1 MADTN
6 TGVKQ
11 KALANI
17 LSALA
22 PEPSTEEKNVYLH
35 RILDSL
41 YNNKPETASPTKKA
55 EANTGLSYVASADSV
70 PVNNVEVSEDYYV
83 PQGGLGFDVLTPK
96 RPNIDWFSSDNA
108 KGVNEEDVKSALS
121 VMEEPKD
128 SVEQPVVPTE
138 TPTTEE
144 IKADL
149 SGLNVSP
156 MRQRRSK
163 GAEALAMAKDVFD
176 FVSGVDPN
184 AYIGK
189 TLEGMNR
196 YDETR
201 AKEDPEGYQAD
212 MNRAKVLSQKAYN
225 ETDPEVK
232 KKYGAAI
239 KKLLPY
245 ETQGLDDLTA
255 SEFLVS
261 AEKMEIEKL
270 KAATQ
275 LAKQKLANEGG
286 LNKVL
291 AQNENRIAVQE
302 MKNEAQ
308 NEHDKL
314 NYELRTALS
323 DKDYAKASMIRDRME
338 ELEQIKNA
346 ADYQKAVDVANINAT
361 SKEGIAKINAQ
372 SRVDVANIN
381 ALSREQVAQLKANIK
396 ATSNGM
402 NEIGDIIPSQGIV
415 DAVKIIEGNPNQFD
429 EMAGWLDTGFGRF
442 FGLLS
447 GKAVRNRSEATM
459 ALQEA
464 VTGSVMNLMK
474 LFPKGGASVI
484 NSGTEQKRF
493 APIAE
498 IIASGRGNKI
508 VPALK
513 AYYGGL
519 FDAAQKVAGE
529 RAPITREQYVN
540 LMMYGNTGGKNGSGL
555 NMISRDIMGMSTEGI
570 PTIKRTQPVQGALT
584 QQITSALASQ
594 TPAVSETSATPIMPN
609 QENKA
614 STVQHT
620 NGKRIF

>member
-1 MADTN
+1 MDENAEIRRKAAADI
-6 TGVKQ
+6 V
-11 KALANI
+11 
-17 LSALA
+17 SALGV
-22 PEPSTEEKNVYLH
+22 PTPKVTQDEKTIYLH

-41 YNNKPETASPTKKA
+41 YRNKETDSPVA
-55 EANTGLSYVASADSV
+55 NAAANTGLGYAVTADSA
-70 PVNNVEVSEDYYV
+70 PSNVSVSNESYI
-83 PQGGLGFDVLTPK
+83 PQGGLAVDDVLAPNK
-96 RPNIDWFSSDNA
+96 PNIDWFSGDNA
-108 KGVNEEDVKSALS
+108 KGVDEAQVMSALAKEQ
-121 VMEEPKD
+121 VPQEEKKA
-128 SVEQPVVPTE
+128 PV
-138 TPTTEE
+138 
-144 IKADL
+144 DL
-149 SGLNVSP
+149 SGLNVLP
-156 MRQRRSK
+156 QRRRRSK
-163 GAEALAMAKDVFD
+163 GEEALAAAKDVFD
-176 FVSGVDPN
+176 LVSGVDPN

-225 ETDPEVK
+225 EKDPEVK
-232 KKYGAAI
+232 KKYGAMI
-239 KKLLPY
+239 KRLLPY

-275 LAKQKLANEGG
+275 LQKQKLANEYG
-286 LNKVL
+286 LSKVL
-291 AQNENRIAVQE
+291 ALNENKIAVQE
-302 MKNEAQ
+302 MKNAAQ
-308 NEHDKL
+308 AQHDAL
-314 NYELRTALS
+314 NYDLRTALA
-323 DKDYAKASMIRDRME
+323 DKDYEKASMIRDRMD
-338 ELEQIKNA
+338 ELERAKSA
-346 ADYQKAVDVANINAT
+346 ADYQKAVDVAKINAT
-361 SKEGIAKINAQ
+361 SREGVAKINAQ

-396 ATSNGM
+396 ATANGM

-415 DAVKIIEGNPNQFD
+415 DAVKLIEDNPNQFD

-442 FGLLS
+442 FGLLGEKS
-447 GKAVRNRSEATM
+447 VRNRSEATM

-484 NSGTEQKRF
+484 NSGVEQKRF

-498 IIASGRGNKI
+498 IISSGRGNKI

-519 FDAAQKVAGE
+519 YDAAQKVAGE

-540 LMMYGNTGGKNGSGL
+540 LMMYGNTGGKNGGGL
-555 NMISRDIMGMSTEGI
+555 NMISRDVMGMSSEGL
-570 PTIKRTQPVQGALT
+570 PTIRKTQSAQNAVAPKQVTPAAVAQPATQPQA
-584 QQITSALASQ
+584 QASVPAQ
-594 TPAVSETSATPIMPN
+594 TNNAAPS
-609 QENKA
+609 
-614 STVQHT
+614 VQHT

>member
-1 MADTN
+1 MDENAEIRRRAAADI
-6 TGVKQ
+6 V
-11 KALANI
+11 
-17 LSALA
+17 SALGV
-22 PEPSTEEKNVYLH
+22 PTPKVTQDEKAIYLR

-41 YNNKPETASPTKKA
+41 YRNKETNSPVA
-55 EANTGLSYVASADSV
+55 NAAANTGLGYAVTADSA
-70 PVNNVEVSEDYYV
+70 PSNVSISDESYV
-83 PQGGLGFDVLTPK
+83 PQGGLAVEDVLVPNK
-96 RPNIDWFSSDNA
+96 PNIDWFSGDNA
-108 KGVNEEDVKSALS
+108 KGVDEAQVMSALAKEQATPQ
-121 VMEEPKD
+121 EEKKA
-128 SVEQPVVPTE
+128 PV
-138 TPTTEE
+138 
-144 IKADL
+144 DL
-149 SGLNVSP
+149 SGLGVLP
-156 MRQRRSK
+156 QRRRRSN
-163 GAEALAMAKDVFD
+163 GEQALAMAKDVFD
-176 FVSGVDPN
+176 LISGVDKN

-232 KKYGAAI
+232 KKYGAMI
-239 KKLLPY
+239 KRLLPY

-286 LNKVL
+286 LSKVMALNENKV
-291 AQNENRIAVQE
+291 AVQE
-302 MKNEAQ
+302 MKNAAQ
-308 NEHDKL
+308 AQHDAL
-314 NYELRTALS
+314 NYDLRTALA
-323 DKDYAKASMIRDRME
+323 DKDYEKASMIRDRME
-338 ELEQIKNA
+338 ELEKVKNA
-346 ADYQKAVDVANINAT
+346 ADYQKAVDVAKINAA
-361 SKEGIAKINAQ
+361 SREGVAKINAQ

-381 ALSREQVAQLKANIK
+381 ALSREQVAQLKADIK
-396 ATSNGM
+396 ATANGM

-415 DAVKIIEGNPNQFD
+415 DAVKLIEDNPDQFD

-442 FGLLS
+442 FGLLGEKS
-447 GKAVRNRSEATM
+447 VRNRSEATM

-484 NSGTEQKRF
+484 NSGVEQKRF

-498 IIASGRGNKI
+498 IISSGRGNKI

-519 FDAAQKVAGE
+519 YDAAQKAAGE

-540 LMMYGNTGGKNGSGL
+540 LMMYGNTGGKSGGGL
-555 NMISRDIMGMSTEGI
+555 NMISRDVMGMSSEGL
-570 PTIKRTQPVQGALT
+570 PTIKKTQPAQNTVAPKQVAPAAVAQPAAQPQAQT
-584 QQITSALASQ
+584 KSAAPS
-594 TPAVSETSATPIMPN
+594 
-609 QENKA
+609 
-614 STVQHT
+614 VQHT

>member
-1 MADTN
+1 MDENAEIRRKAAADI
-6 TGVKQ
+6 V
-11 KALANI
+11 
-17 LSALA
+17 SALGV
-22 PEPSTEEKNVYLH
+22 PTPKVTQDEKAIYLR

-41 YNNKPETASPTKKA
+41 YRNKETDSPVA
-55 EANTGLSYVASADSV
+55 NAAANTGLGYAVTADSA
-70 PVNNVEVSEDYYV
+70 PSNVSMSDESYV
-83 PQGGLGFDVLTPK
+83 PQGGLAVDDVLVPNK
-96 RPNIDWFSSDNA
+96 PNIDWFSGDNA
-108 KGVNEEDVKSALS
+108 KGVDEAQVMSALAKEQEQTPQ
-121 VMEEPKD
+121 EEKKT
-128 SVEQPVVPTE
+128 PVG
-138 TPTTEE
+138 
-144 IKADL
+144 L
-149 SGLNVSP
+149 SGLSVLP
-156 MRQRRSK
+156 QRRRRSK
-163 GAEALAMAKDVFD
+163 GEEALAAAKDVFD
-176 FVSGVDPN
+176 FISGVDKN

-232 KKYGAAI
+232 KKYGAMI
-239 KKLLPY
+239 KRLLPY

-275 LAKQKLANEGG
+275 LAKQKLANEGS
-286 LNKVL
+286 LSKVMAL
-291 AQNENRIAVQE
+291 NENKIAVQE
-302 MKNEAQ
+302 MKNAAQ
-308 NEHDKL
+308 AQHDAL
-314 NYELRTALS
+314 NYELRTALA
-323 DKDYAKASMIRDRME
+323 DKDYEKASMIRDRMD
-338 ELEQIKNA
+338 ELEKVKNA
-346 ADYQKAVDVANINAT
+346 ADYQKAVDVAKINAA
-361 SKEGIAKINAQ
+361 SREGVAKINAQ

-396 ATSNGM
+396 ATANGM

-415 DAVKIIEGNPNQFD
+415 DAVKLIEENPDQFD

-442 FGLLS
+442 FGLLGEKS
-447 GKAVRNRSEATM
+447 VRNRSEATM

-484 NSGTEQKRF
+484 NSGVEQKRF

-519 FDAAQKVAGE
+519 YDAAQKVAGE
-529 RAPITREQYVN
+529 KAPVTREQYVN
-540 LMMYGNTGGKNGSGL
+540 LMMYGNTGGKNGGGL
-555 NMISRDIMGMSTEGI
+555 NMISRDVMGMSSEGL
-570 PTIKRTQPVQGALT
+570 PTIKRTQPAQTT
-584 QQITSALASQ
+584 QTAVAPKQVAPAPVAQPAVQ
-594 TPAVSETSATPIMPN
+594 TPAQANNAAPS
-609 QENKA
+609 
-614 STVQHT
+614 VQHT